1 MGIIR
6 FVLSCPEIG
15 EYAAPPAGWGL
26 QAAPGP
32 HNTGTLA
39 SYFALVTCAPVVPN
53 SVPNPPG
60 GEPMTVETEVSAEP
74 PATPAKARSWKS
86 QVINWGR
93 RVLLVAVLV
102 GAGYWLATRWDEVWT
117 TLSAVPWHSAV
128 LSLTAVTLGILFS
141 TVAWQSIV
149 DDLGSPIGKVRGSQI
164 YLVSQLGKYVP
175 GAVWAYVLQMEL
187 GKKAGIP
194 RARMFVS
201 SLVQLGVAVVASLL
215 LGLLALPKLTEEAPG
230 AVWLYAL
237 LPFGLA
243 ALHPRVMTWGVNLV
257 LRLLRK
263 APLAHPLHWRT
274 IGKTLVYTTLS
285 YVLFGTHL
293 WLLATTN
300 GTPDVKVLLLCVGA
314 LAVGLTAGVF
324 FFILPSGAGVRDLLI
339 AVALAPAVGPTGGLA
354 FAVASRAMFTVADV
368 GTAGVAALVARIRPP
383 EDLSATVEETV
394 EDAPAKPE

>member
-1 MGIIR
+1 
-6 FVLSCPEIG
+6 
-15 EYAAPPAGWGL
+15 
-26 QAAPGP
+26 
-32 HNTGTLA
+32 
-39 SYFALVTCAPVVPN
+39 
-53 SVPNPPG
+53 
-60 GEPMTVETEVSAEP
+60 MTVETDVSPEP
-74 PATPAKARSWKS
+74 QPAPAKARSRKS
-86 QVINWGR
+86 QVITWGR
-93 RVLLVAVLV
+93 RLLLVAVVV
-102 GAGYWLATRWDEVWT
+102 GAGYYLATRWNEVWE

-128 LSLTAVTLGILFS
+128 LSMVAVIAGILLS

-215 LGLLALPKLTEEAPG
+215 LGLLALPKLMEKAPG

-243 ALHPRVMTWGVNLV
+243 ALHPKVMTWGVNLV

-263 APLAHPLHWRT
+263 APLRHPLHWRT
-274 IGKTLVYTTLS
+274 IAKTLVYTTLS

-293 WLLATTN
+293 WLLATTG
-300 GTPDVKVLLLCVGA
+300 GTPDLSVLMLCVGA

-368 GTAGVAALVARIRPP
+368 GTAGVAALVAKLRPP
-383 EDLSATVEETV
+383 EDLSHTVDSPPPPVDGGESVPGST
-394 EDAPAKPE
+394 PE